1 MIGGYREDA
10 ADSASSELRHSVPGR
25 IRVRLAQL
33 YRAPIL
39 CAELESEL
47 RRLDGVT
54 RIKANPLTGS
64 VLVTGTEALELP
76 VVMKQIDAAL
86 ARIGADSGP
95 KGSVRAV
102 RNATGN
108 GATGNGAHGN
118 GNGSSKTVAAKSGES
133 NLRKLVGWKRDKGAE
148 QPSTQLATVKASNNG
163 PTWHAFAL
171 DDVTVRLE
179 IATDVGL
186 SQDAAGVRLAK
197 YGRNELSPPKERSV
211 IEMIVGQLE
220 SPPVLMLLGSAAL
233 SVATAGVADAV
244 VILGVVVVNAAI
256 GYFTESAA
264 ENVIRSLGS
273 DEPQTA
279 MVLRDGKVQE
289 VPLPSI
295 VPGDVICLDRGCFVP
310 ADARVIAARDL
321 YTDESAL
328 TGESL
333 PVSKVPGVMDDPRCA
348 LGDRTNMVYRGTL
361 VTGGSGRAIAVD
373 TGSRT
378 EIGRIR
384 ELLDSLD
391 QPETGIQKELGRLG
405 KHSAIVSAAAVSVI
419 VGMGLLRG
427 KPLLGLLREA
437 VSLIVAA
444 VPEGLPTVATTT
456 LALGLRRMQEHNVLV
471 RKLDAVETLGAV
483 EVVCLDKTGTITVN
497 RMSVT
502 RIVAGEDAIAVQGG
516 VFSIGDVE
524 LKPKQHNDLSRLCE
538 IVALCSEAD
547 CQALDSGS
555 KLTGSATET
564 ALLQAGLDNGL
575 DIVTLRQEWP
585 QLHTRGRSA
594 GRNFMSSAHQH
605 SPGKSL
611 IAVKGSPGEVLA
623 LCTKRLKHGQ
633 VFDLTDEDRLALET
647 INERMAG
654 DALRV
659 LGVAYREHE
668 TICEEG
674 HISDHEERE
683 LVWIGLAGMT
693 DPPRDGITELIS
705 QFHSA
710 GIGTIMITGDQSATA
725 YAVGHQIGISGDDR
739 IQVLDSSAL
748 QDLEEGV
755 LESLARQVHIFS
767 RVSPSDKL
775 NIVRALQQGGRI
787 VAMTGDGVNDGPA
800 LKAADVGIALGAAG
814 SNVAREVADIV
825 LAQDDLQTL
834 IAAIREG
841 RTIFDDITKAVRF
854 IFATNMSE
862 VVVAVAASL
871 MGMAEALTPMQLLWI
886 NLVSDIAPELA
897 LAVQP
902 PDDDVLARP
911 PRLPGQPFFS
921 KSDLLRI
928 AAYGATISTGSIAAY
943 IYGNRTGGGQRSS
956 TLAFLTLTI
965 TQLLHTLSARS
976 DTHSIFDKK
985 QLATNKY
992 IPMAMGGGLAL
1003 TLLTQFTPMRTLLG
1017 SVPIAARDWAIVAGC
1032 SVFPFLA
1039 IEAQKVLARG
1049 GEPESTTSRPQ
1060 YPILVEA

>member
-1 MIGGYREDA
+1 VIGSYREDA
-10 ADSASSELRHSVPGR
+10 ADSASSELRHNVPGR
-25 IRVRLAQL
+25 IRVRVPQL
-33 YRAPIL
+33 YRAPLL
-39 CAELESEL
+39 CAELEVEL
-47 RRLDGVT
+47 RHLVGAT
-54 RIKANPLTGS
+54 RVKANPLTGS
-64 VLVTGTEALELP
+64 VLVTGTQALELQT
-76 VVMKQIDAAL
+76 VLREIELAL
-86 ARIGADSGP
+86 LRVGAVDTP
-95 KGSVRAV
+95 TSVIK
-102 RNATGN
+102 TP
-108 GATGNGAHGN
+108 AHSANGN
-118 GNGSSKTVAAKSGES
+118 GNGKAAHAATAAAEGGES
-133 NLRKLVGWKRDKGAE
+133 NLRKLVRWKRDKAP
-148 QPSTQLATVKASNNG
+148 QPSASPLATIKSAQNG
-163 PTWHAFAL
+163 PTWHAYAL
-171 DDVTVRLE
+171 DEVTVRLE
-179 IATDVGL
+179 LAPETGL
-186 SQDAAGVRLAK
+186 SHDVAGVRLAK
-197 YGRNELSPPKERSV
+197 YGKNELTPPKERSV

-220 SPPVLMLLGSAAL
+220 SPPVLMLVGSAAL
-233 SVATAGVADAV
+233 SIATAGVADAI
-244 VILGVVVVNAAI
+244 VILGVVAVNAAI

-273 DEPQTA
+273 DEPQSA
-279 MVLRDGKVQE
+279 SVLRDGVVQE
-289 VPLPSI
+289 VPLGSI
-295 VPGDVICLDRGCFVP
+295 VPGDVVVLERGCFVP
-310 ADARVIAARDL
+310 ADARVISARDL

-333 PVSKVPGVMDDPRCA
+333 PVAKVPGTMDDPKCP

-384 ELLDSLD
+384 ELLDSLE
-391 QPETGIQKELGRLG
+391 QPETGIQQELGKLG
-405 KHSAIVSAAAVSVI
+405 KLSAIVSAGACAVI
-419 VGMGLLRG
+419 VGMGILRG
-427 KPLLGLLREA
+427 KPLLGVLREA
-437 VSLIVAA
+437 ISLVVAA

-502 RIVAGEDAIAVQGG
+502 RIVAGEDQIDVQSGT
-516 VFSIGDVE
+516 FSIGEVE
-524 LKPKQHNDLSRLCE
+524 IKAKQHSDLSKLCE
-538 IVALCSEAD
+538 IVALCSEAG
-547 CQALDSGS
+547 CEAIDSGT

-564 ALLQAGLDNGL
+564 ALLQAGIDNGL
-575 DIVTLRQEWP
+575 DIPALRQSWP
-585 QLHTRGRSA
+585 QLHARGRSS
-594 GRNFMSSAHQH
+594 GRNFMSTAHQN
-605 SPGKSL
+605 SRGECL
-611 IAVKGSPGEVLA
+611 VAVKGSPGEVLA
-623 LCTKRLKHGQ
+623 LCTKRLKNGHVQ
-633 VFDLTDEDRLALET
+633 ELTAEDRLQLEH

-659 LGVAYREHE
+659 LGVAYREADAVC
-668 TICEEG
+668 TDG
-674 HISDHEERE
+674 HISDQDEAE
-683 LVWIGLAGMT
+683 LIWVGLAGMT

-725 YAVGHQIGISGDDR
+725 YAVGHHIGISGGEL

-748 QDLEEGV
+748 QELEEGV
-755 LESLARQVHIFS
+755 LESLARTVHIFS

-841 RTIFDDITKAVRF
+841 RTIYDDITKAVRF

-862 VVVAVAASL
+862 VVVAVVASL

-911 PRLPGQPFFS
+911 PRAPGQPFFS
-921 KSDLLRI
+921 KSDLMRI
-928 AAYGATISTGSIAAY
+928 AAYGATISTGSIASY
-943 IYGNRTGGGQRSS
+943 MYGMRTGGGPRAS
-956 TLAFLTLTI
+956 TLAFLTLTC

-985 QLATNKY
+985 HLETNKY
-992 IPMAMGGGLAL
+992 IPMAMFGGLGL

-1017 SVPIAARDWAIVAGC
+1017 SVPIAARDWLFVGGAAV
-1032 SVFPFLA
+1032 VPFLA
-1039 IEAQKVLARG
+1039 IELQKVLAHG
-1049 GEPESTTSRPQ
+1049 VEGTSQTQHTT
-1060 YPILVEA
+1060 YPIIAEA

>member
-1 MIGGYREDA
+1 MIGSHREDA
-10 ADSASSELRHSVPGR
+10 ADSASSELRHNVPGR
-25 IRVRLAQL
+25 VRVRVPQL
-33 YRAPIL
+33 YRAPML
-39 CAELESEL
+39 CAELEVEL
-47 RRLDGVT
+47 RRMVGVT
-54 RIKANPLTGS
+54 RVKANPLTGS
-64 VLVTGTEALELP
+64 VLVSGTEALELQN
-76 VVMKQIDAAL
+76 VLQEVDAAL
-86 ARIGADSGP
+86 TRIGAVEAP
-95 KGSVRAV
+95 
-102 RNATGN
+102 TGVIR
-108 GATGNGAHGN
+108 TI
-118 GNGSSKTVAAKSGES
+118 SKTTSNGHAKEASAATSGEG
-133 NLRKLVGWKRDKGAE
+133 NLWNLARWKRDKAE
-148 QPSTQLATVKASNNG
+148 ERSAAPIATIKPSSG

-171 DDVTVRLE
+171 DEVTVRLE
-179 IATDVGL
+179 LAPEVGL
-186 SQDAAGVRLAK
+186 TQDAANVRLAK
-197 YGRNELSPPKERSV
+197 FGKNELTPPKERSV
-211 IEMIVGQLE
+211 IEMLLGQLE

-244 VILGVVVVNAAI
+244 VILGVVAVNAAI

-264 ENVIRSLGS
+264 ETVIRSLGS

-279 MVLRDGKVQE
+279 LVLRDGKVQE
-289 VPLPSI
+289 VQLASI
-295 VPGDVICLDRGCFVP
+295 VPGDVICLERGSFVP

-321 YTDESAL
+321 CTDESAL

-333 PVSKVPGVMDDPRCA
+333 PVSKAPGTMDDPKCP

-384 ELLDSLD
+384 ELLESLE
-391 QPETGIQKELGRLG
+391 QPETGIQQELGRLG
-405 KHSAIVSAAAVSVI
+405 KLSAIVSAGAVSVI

-427 KPLLGLLREA
+427 KPVLGLLREA
-437 VSLIVAA
+437 ISLIVAA

-502 RIVAGEDAIAVQGG
+502 RIVAGEDAIDVQSG
-516 VFSIGDVE
+516 VFAIGEVQ
-524 LKPKQHNDLSRLCE
+524 LKPKQHQDLSRLCE
-538 IVALCSEAD
+538 IVALCSEAG
-547 CQALDSGS
+547 CQALDSGH

-564 ALLQAGLDNGL
+564 ALLQAGLDNEL
-575 DIVTLRQEWP
+575 DIPALRQSWP
-585 QLHTRGRSA
+585 QLSTRGRST
-594 GRNFMSSAHQH
+594 GRNFMSSAHQNTR
-605 SPGKSL
+605 GECL
-611 IAVKGSPGEVLA
+611 LAVKGSPGEVLA
-623 LCTKRLKHGQ
+623 LCTKRLKHG
-633 VFDLTDEDRLALET
+633 VVHELTDEDRLALEN

-659 LGVAYREHE
+659 LGVAYRESAGFAE
-668 TICEEG
+668 AG
-674 HISDHEERE
+674 HISDDDERD

-693 DPPRDGITELIS
+693 DPPRDGITELMD

-710 GIGTIMITGDQSATA
+710 GIDTIMITGDQSATA
-725 YAVGHQIGISGDDR
+725 YAVGHHINISGGER

-748 QDLEEGV
+748 QELEEGV
-755 LESLARQVHIFS
+755 LESLARTVHIFS

-841 RTIFDDITKAVRF
+841 RTIYDDITKAVRF

-862 VVVAVAASL
+862 VVVAVVASL
-871 MGMAEALTPMQLLWI
+871 MGMPEALTPMQLLWI

-902 PDDDVLARP
+902 PDDNVLARP
-911 PRLPGQPFFS
+911 PRAPGQPFFS
-921 KSDLLRI
+921 KPDLMRI

-943 IYGNRTGGGQRSS
+943 LYGMRTGGGQRAS
-956 TLAFLTLTI
+956 TMAFLTLTG

-976 DTHSIFDKK
+976 DTHSIFDKTT
-985 QLATNKY
+985 LETNKY
-992 IPMAMGGGLAL
+992 IPMAMFGGLGL
-1003 TLLTQFTPMRTLLG
+1003 TLLTQFTPMRSLLG
-1017 SVPIAARDWAIVAGC
+1017 SVPIAARDWLVVAGC
-1032 SVFPFLA
+1032 GVLPFLA
-1039 IEAQKVLARG
+1039 IELQKVLARSG
-1049 GEPESTTSRPQ
+1049 DQPSSSLRQ
-1060 YPILVEA
+1060 QFPIIAEA